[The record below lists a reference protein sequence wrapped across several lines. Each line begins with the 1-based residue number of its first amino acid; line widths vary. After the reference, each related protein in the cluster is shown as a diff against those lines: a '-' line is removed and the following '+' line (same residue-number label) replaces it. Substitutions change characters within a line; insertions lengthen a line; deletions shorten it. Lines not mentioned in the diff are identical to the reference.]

1 MATLTF
7 QDINT
12 MQSDY
17 LLAYAQKEKLQVDYY
32 EKQPLGEM
40 LTEDELLLVEKSLA
54 SGYGSLDELK
64 EILKS

>member
-54 SGYGSLDELK
+54 SGFGSLDELK